1 MATLTIRA
9 IVRNRPGA
17 LAAIS
22 QVIASFGCNIE
33 RVIVVRSRN
42 PGHARLRLDACCG
55 EQERLDS
62 LLAGLEG
69 LKDVVR
75 IRAKAARSGSAA
87 YWIVAYSLFVAIL
100 GINVAS
106 PLYAVYKQMWALTPG
121 TVTLV
126 YAAYAFAVIPS
137 IVLFGQLSDRLGSR
151 GILIG
156 GLISAMLG
164 SLFLA
169 LADGLAPLLVARLF
183 QGLSAGMFN
192 GVAIAA
198 MTVLHRERSRS
209 KAAYTAAIAVTAG
222 NALGPVLGGA
232 LAQYGPLPTQLPYFV
247 HILLTLPGFAGLLFV
262 RIGPDGAGQKANRL
276 RWPAVPAQAKPAFYP
291 AALTSFIAWGVISLY
306 MSVIPSSMEAWT
318 GRSSLSAAGVAAAL
332 AMGVS
337 AASQPLLRFLS
348 PLRGVMI
355 GFACIAAGLALL
367 IVALAHPT
375 LWMLMLSTVC
385 VGLGH
390 GPLYAASLAA
400 VNAAAPDGMRG
411 DLVSVFYA
419 MTYLGVAVPVLGL
432 GYATSWIGL
441 TAATAAFACAMTAL
455 AALAGR
461 GWFNL
466 YRRD

>member
-1 MATLTIRA
+1 MAMLTIRA
-9 IVRNRPGA
+9 IVRNQPGA

-22 QVIASFGCNIE
+22 QMIASFGCNIE
-33 RVIVVRSRN
+33 RVSIARARS
-42 PGHARLRLDACCG
+42 PGHARLKLDACV

-62 LLAGLEG
+62 LLAGLQG

-75 IRAKAARSGSAA
+75 IRAKAARTGSAA
-87 YWIVAYSLFVAIL
+87 YWTVAYSLFVAIL

-126 YAAYAFAVIPS
+126 YAAYAFTVIPS
-137 IVLFGQLSDRLGSR
+137 IVLFGQLSDRFGSR

-156 GLISAMLG
+156 GLVSAMLG

-169 LADGLAPLLVARLF
+169 SADGLALLLAARSF

-192 GVAIAA
+192 GVAVAA
-198 MTVLHRERSRS
+198 MTTLHRERSRRR
-209 KAAYTAAIAVTAG
+209 AAYAAAIAVTAG
-222 NALGPVLGGA
+222 NALGPVMGGV

-247 HILLTLPGFAGLLFV
+247 HILLTLPGLIGLMFI
-262 RIGPDGAGQKANRL
+262 RIGAHGARNEAARL
-276 RWPAVPAQAKPAFYP
+276 RRPTVPAEARPAFYP
-291 AALTSFIAWGVISLY
+291 AAMTSFIAWGVISLY

-318 GRSSLSAAGVAAAL
+318 GKSSLAAAGVAAAL

-348 PLRGVMI
+348 PLRAVAI
-355 GFACIAAGLALL
+355 GFACIAAGLVLL
-367 IVALAHPT
+367 VVALTHPAIG
-375 LWMLMLSTVC
+375 LLMLSTVC

-411 DLVSVFYA
+411 DLVSCFYV

-441 TAATAAFACAMTAL
+441 TAATAAFAAAMTAL
-455 AALAGR
+455 IALAMV

-466 YRRD
+466 YRRN